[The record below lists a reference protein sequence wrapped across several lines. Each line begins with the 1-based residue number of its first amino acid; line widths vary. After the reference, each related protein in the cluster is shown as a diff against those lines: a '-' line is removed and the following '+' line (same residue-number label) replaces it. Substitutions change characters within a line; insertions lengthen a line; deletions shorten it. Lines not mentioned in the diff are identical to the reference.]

1 MKIGHYMHIP
11 PRDVFFSQI
20 FGSFLGIP
28 INYAVVKWVLETKA
42 DYLTGKEVDP
52 THQWTGQELASNLTM
67 AVQYVMIV
75 SSVAPSTMPRNVSP
89 LLTSLPGPPP
99 PIRTTHLP
107 LPPTRLRARCHR
119 PNPDLHAPPP
129 LPARQIPVVEHDH
142 LLQRDVAILW
152 KHQFRLLEQSD
163 RRLRGHVL
171 GLPLPLRSV
180 GAVELYFGGGFRR
193 RLQLQHAAHLLVLR
207 SGQDR
212 AHAELVG

>member
-75 SSVAPSTMPRNVSP
+75 SSATSQPTLAKSHPSNVTPRAPVACLNNTSTAYS
-89 LLTSLPGPPP
+89 
-99 PIRTTHLP
+99 
-107 LPPTRLRARCHR
+107 
-119 PNPDLHAPPP
+119 
-129 LPARQIPVVEHDH
+129 
-142 LLQRDVAILW
+142 
-152 KHQFRLLEQSD
+152 
-163 RRLRGHVL
+163 
-171 GLPLPLRSV
+171 RS
-180 GAVELYFGGGFRR
+180 A
-193 RLQLQHAAHLLVLR
+193 
-207 SGQDR
+207 SC
-212 AHAELVG
+212 

>member
-75 SSVAPSTMPRNVSP
+75 CSVTPSTTPRNIS
-89 LLTSLPGPPP
+89 SF
-99 PIRTTHLP
+99 
-107 LPPTRLRARCHR
+107 C
-119 PNPDLHAPPP
+119 
-129 LPARQIPVVEHDH
+129 
-142 LLQRDVAILW
+142 
-152 KHQFRLLEQSD
+152 
-163 RRLRGHVL
+163 
-171 GLPLPLRSV
+171 
-180 GAVELYFGGGFRR
+180 
-193 RLQLQHAAHLLVLR
+193 
-207 SGQDR
+207 
-212 AHAELVG
+212 